1 MMVYP
6 QRVAFAAVI
15 CSVRETGLPS
25 FGEKLKRE
33 REKRNIT
40 LEQISQSTKIGTRML
55 QALEEDRFTQLPGG
69 IFNKGFVRAYA
80 RCVGLDEDQTVTDY
94 LEASGD
100 VPPVQPEVPA
110 PEPVPRVEATT
121 QLQQRQLPWGLFAAL
136 LLLAALAL
144 SLWSHR
150 QHDQESTHPAPRPS
164 APQAVEHP
172 QPSAASTPVPDAPA
186 RSAPPAHV
194 PSTVPATLTSPQPA
208 PPTEEAGTVPTDAK
222 PPALAATSSDSG
234 TFVVVIHARHNSW
247 TSVTS
252 DGARVYSG
260 NLHAGEQHVIRA
272 HKEIVVKAGNAGGV
286 ELSFNGGKL
295 EAPGQTGEVRTI
307 TFGPDGLLSNSPL
320 PPNQ

>member
-6 QRVAFAAVI
+6 QCVAFAAVI

-25 FGEKLKRE
+25 FGENLKRE

-121 QLQQRQLPWGLFAAL
+121 QLQHRQLPWGLFAAL

-150 QHDQESTHPAPRPS
+150 QQDQQSAAPHPTPRPP
-164 APQAVEHP
+164 APQAVEHA

-186 RSAPPAHV
+186 RSTPPARASSPV
-194 PSTVPATLTSPQPA
+194 PVNVTSPQTS
-208 PPTEEAGTVPTDAK
+208 TEPDSTGQADAI
-222 PPALAATSSDSG
+222 PPAEAATPPASD
-234 TFVVVIHARHNSW
+234 TFVVVIRARAASW

-252 DGARVYSG
+252 DGERVYSG
-260 NLHAGEQHVIRA
+260 VLHPGDRHVIRA
-272 HKEIVVKAGNAGGV
+272 RNEIVVKAGNAGGV